1 MTSHIDAR
9 TARVIHFYETLTP
22 ASLSQL
28 EALYTHDARFK
39 DPFNHVQGLK
49 AIERVFSHMFETLNA
64 PRFEVLSA
72 DTVEDHAWLTWDFII
87 QRPGKKEWRI
97 HGATRLTYASDG
109 RITQH
114 RDYWDPAEELY
125 ARLPLLGPLVRW
137 LTRRLSAST

>member
-39 DPFNHVQGLK
+39 DPFNHVQGL
-49 AIERVFSHMFETLNA
+49 RPSSGVFSHMFETLNA

-87 QRPGKKEWRI
+87 QRPGKKRVAHPWR
-97 HGATRLTYASDG
+97 HSLDLCLRWPHHAA
-109 RITQH
+109 
-114 RDYWDPAEELY
+114 P
-125 ARLPLLGPLVRW
+125 GPLG
-137 LTRRLSAST
+137 SG